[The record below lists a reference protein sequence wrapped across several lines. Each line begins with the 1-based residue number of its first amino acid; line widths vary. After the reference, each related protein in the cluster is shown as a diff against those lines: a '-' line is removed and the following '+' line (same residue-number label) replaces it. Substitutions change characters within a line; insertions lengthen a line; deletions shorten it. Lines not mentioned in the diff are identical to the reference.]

1 MRFGADLMAHDV
13 FSVFLCALSLAHECQ
28 DEASAVWQLQL
39 QSALSENSEPPEP
52 GICASPAPEDYDKPI
67 SAVLEEF
74 PGHDGWCIFGGA
86 ADWCST
92 CAIGRKQ
99 KDMRPYAEGQIKTI
113 ETTEYKYLQTGKEP
127 KKVLLPEGTLY
138 ESLTNVRDYHDLF
151 CALNGLFNV
160 SRSAALNDFDYL
172 VQVSEH
178 SCLALQSKVWN
189 YFGLFINNLLLDP
202 YPLGDALIEILTS
215 DKPVVHLNQSFV
227 DMFHYEAAVQC
238 RLGNDK
244 GALCVISYCAL
255 RGCMAPDGV
264 VGQTKHGECPP
275 V

>member
-1 MRFGADLMAHDV
+1 MAHAV
-13 FSVFLCALSLAHECQ
+13 FSIFLCSLALAHECQ

-39 QSALSENSEPPEP
+39 QSALSANSKPQEP

-74 PGHDGWCIFGGA
+74 PGHDGWCIFGA
-86 ADWCST
+86 AFEWLSS

-99 KDMRPYAEGQIKTI
+99 KDMRPYSEGEMTI
-113 ETTEYKYLQTGKEP
+113 TEVTEYKYLKTGKEP
-127 KKVLLPEGTLY
+127 KKVLLPKGTSY

-151 CALNGLFNV
+151 CALNGFFNV

-178 SCLALQSKVWN
+178 SCLALQSKVPN
-189 YFGLFINNLLLDP
+189 YFGLSINNLLLDP
-202 YPLGDALIEILTS
+202 YPLSDALLEILTN
-215 DKPVVHLNQSFV
+215 DKPVVYLNQSFV
-227 DMFHYEAAVQC
+227 DMFHSEAAVQC

-255 RGCMAPDGV
+255 RGCMQSDGV
-264 VGQTKHGECPP
+264 VGQIKHGECSP

>member
-1 MRFGADLMAHDV
+1 MHLVHNHVHSLHNAFQRGSHGAR
-13 FSVFLCALSLAHECQ
+13 
-28 DEASAVWQLQL
+28 SA
-39 QSALSENSEPPEP
+39 NSEPPEP

-74 PGHDGWCIFGGA
+74 PGHDGWCIFGAA

-92 CAIGRKQ
+92 CTIGRKQ
-99 KDMRPYAEGQIKTI
+99 KDMRPYAEGQINTTQ
-113 ETTEYKYLQTGKEP
+113 TTEYKYLQTGKEP
-127 KKVLLPEGTLY
+127 KKVLLPEGTSY

-151 CALNGLFNV
+151 CALNGFFNV
-160 SRSAALNDFDYL
+160 SRSAALNDFNYL

-189 YFGLFINNLLLDP
+189 YFGLSINNLLLDP
-202 YPLGDALIEILTS
+202 YPLSDALIEILTS

-238 RLGNDK
+238 NCVLRLSR
-244 GALCVISYCAL
+244 L
-255 RGCMAPDGV
+255 
-264 VGQTKHGECPP
+264 HGT
-275 V
+275 

>member
-1 MRFGADLMAHDV
+1 
-13 FSVFLCALSLAHECQ
+13 
-28 DEASAVWQLQL
+28 
-39 QSALSENSEPPEP
+39 
-52 GICASPAPEDYDKPI
+52 
-67 SAVLEEF
+67 
-74 PGHDGWCIFGGA
+74 
-86 ADWCST
+86 
-92 CAIGRKQ
+92 
-99 KDMRPYAEGQIKTI
+99 MRPYAEGQIKTI

-178 SCLALQSKVWN
+178 SCLALQSKGWN
-189 YFGLFINNLLLDP
+189 YFGLSINNLLLDP